1 MMLRNLRRNA
11 LYLILVPLM
20 ASAYERAECTLE
32 FFPVD
37 PQPAWIENF
46 DLCNDDLRRF
56 VEARALGFEYYA
68 PALEQFS
75 NLTASDQVLVME
87 ATNAGTTTD
96 GGLEPD
102 LRVPIPLIEAVLDE
116 AAESGADEFWDIPA
130 FEEVLVELREAGE
143 TVSGDTF
150 NDLAV
155 QAPTHVDMIFFVNA
169 VRRSQEALSA
179 AQQRLEDTEQRLEDT
194 EQRIEDSEQRLE
206 AIRRTNEILED
217 ALNAAIGN

>member
-11 LYLILVPLM
+11 LYLILAPFM
-20 ASAYERAECTLE
+20 ASADERVDCELE
-32 FFPVD
+32 FFPVN

-46 DLCNDDLRRF
+46 NLCNDDIRRF

-87 ATNAGTTTD
+87 ATNVGTTTE

-102 LRVPIPLIEAVLDE
+102 LRVPVPLIEAVLAE

-130 FEEVLVELREAGE
+130 FEEVLVELRDAGE
-143 TVSGDTF
+143 TASGDTF
-150 NDLAV
+150 GDLAV

-179 AQQRLEDTEQRLEDT
+179 SEQRLEDAQGDL
-194 EQRIEDSEQRLE
+194 ERLE
-206 AIRRTNEILED
+206 AAQARLEAARESLELSNEIIEKGRIILGE
-217 ALNAAIGN
+217 